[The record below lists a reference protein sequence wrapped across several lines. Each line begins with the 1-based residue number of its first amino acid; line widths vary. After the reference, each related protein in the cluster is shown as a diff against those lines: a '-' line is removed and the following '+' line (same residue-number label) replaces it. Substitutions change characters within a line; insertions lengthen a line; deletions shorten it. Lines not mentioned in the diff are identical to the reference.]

1 MLNML
6 FSAAI
11 LFVGGLN
18 VTETTLLGRFVIHS
32 DGGQVGGLSAVHLGD
47 DGTAMT
53 AISDRGS
60 ILTGR
65 FIRNTEGQIVD
76 IEMRSLNEL
85 AHATATNGR
94 SGSDSEGLAVAP
106 DGTIYVSFEG
116 AHRVG
121 QFTSPDAQERTLPVP
136 NDFKALQGNSSLEAL
151 AIDAAGALYTIPE
164 RSGRFDKPFPV
175 YRYKD
180 GTWDQPYAIPR
191 SGSYLVVGADFGPDG
206 MLYILE
212 RDFTGFGFYTRVRR
226 LDLEAATADTI
237 LETGIGMHGNME
249 GISVWENAD
258 GDLIMTL
265 VADNNFHSLLTNEV
279 AEYRIDG

>member
-121 QFTSPDAQERTLPVP
+121 QFASPDAQELTLPVP

-164 RSGRFDKPFPV
+164 RSGRFDKPFPI